1 MTITINTK
9 NMKSTSCKKVSCD
22 LTKTL
27 IRTGLCLDT
36 TLLIE
41 NFVIRER
48 LTECDLEYF
57 NKLSKFIERRM
68 VANNKLRGYW
78 GEDRFVVYDLDPV
91 HEEELCKN
99 ETEWGNI
106 LDDIYVNSGKSV
118 NSYYRVMYHEEII
131 N

>member
-9 NMKSTSCKKVSCD
+9 NMKSKRCAVSCD

-27 IRTGLCLDT
+27 VRLGLCLDT

-48 LTECDLEYF
+48 WTDCHVEYF
-57 NKLSKFIERRM
+57 NKLSKLIERRM

-78 GEDRFVVYDLDPV
+78 GEDRFVFYDLDPV
-91 HEEELCKN
+91 HEEELYKN
-99 ETEWGNI
+99 ETEWSNI
-106 LDDIYVNSGKSV
+106 LDDIYVNTGKSV
-118 NSYYRVMYHEEII
+118 NSYYRTSYDEQV
-131 N
+131 